1 MAAETSLMVLQL
13 DNKKINHLIL
23 KWAKDLNSP
32 FFKEDEKMA
41 NSTRQL
47 FDIIIRGPSLMAQ
60 MVKNPPV
67 MQETQVWSLGQ

>member
-1 MAAETSLMVLQL
+1 MGYACYTKWWPWFKLAAETSLMVLQL

-23 KWAKDLNSP
+23 KWAKDLNSH

-47 FDIIIRGPSLMAQ
+47 FDIIIY
-60 MVKNPPV
+60 
-67 MQETQVWSLGQ
+67 